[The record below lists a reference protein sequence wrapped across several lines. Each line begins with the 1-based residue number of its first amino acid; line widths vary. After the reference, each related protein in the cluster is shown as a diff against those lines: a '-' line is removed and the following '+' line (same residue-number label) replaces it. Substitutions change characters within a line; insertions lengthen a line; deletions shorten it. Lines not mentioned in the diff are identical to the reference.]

1 MADRDWTLSFLSS
14 VAGMVTAT
22 SGEGD
27 TTRMFSWGA
36 PNSSAYWM
44 HYIIDDNGKQG
55 IVVHEESAPETMLYT
70 IIGYGVYHD
79 INVEVD

>member
-36 PNSSAYWM
+36 PNSSDYWM

-55 IVVHEESAPETMLYT
+55 IVVHEESAPETLLYT

>member
-36 PNSSAYWM
+36 PNSSDYWM
-44 HYIIDDNGKQG
+44 HYIIDDNGKHG
-55 IVVHEESAPETMLYT
+55 IIVHEENAPETMLYT

>member
-1 MADRDWTLSFLSS
+1 MTDKDWTLSFLSS

-36 PNSSAYWM
+36 PNSSDYWM

-55 IVVHEESAPETMLYT
+55 IVVHEEHAPEAMLYT
-70 IIGYGVYHD
+70 IMGYGIYHD

>member
-1 MADRDWTLSFLSS
+1 MTDKDWTLSFLSS

-36 PNSSAYWM
+36 PNSSDYWM
-44 HYIIDDNGKQG
+44 HYIIDDNGK
-55 IVVHEESAPETMLYT
+55 
-70 IIGYGVYHD
+70 
-79 INVEVD
+79 

>member
-36 PNSSAYWM
+36 PNSSDYWM

-55 IVVHEESAPETMLYT
+55 IVVHEEHAPEVMLYT
-70 IIGYGVYHD
+70 IMGYGIYHD

>member
-36 PNSSAYWM
+36 PNSSDYWM

>member
-1 MADRDWTLSFLSS
+1 MTDKDWTLSFLSS

-36 PNSSAYWM
+36 PNSSDYWM

-55 IVVHEESAPETMLYT
+55 IIVHEEHAPEVMLYT
-70 IIGYGVYHD
+70 IMGYGIYHD

>member
-36 PNSSAYWM
+36 PNSSDYWM

-55 IVVHEESAPETMLYT
+55 IIVHEEHAPEVMLYT
-70 IIGYGVYHD
+70 IMGYGIYHD

>member
-1 MADRDWTLSFLSS
+1 MTDKDWTLSFLSS

-36 PNSSAYWM
+36 PNSSDYWM

-55 IVVHEESAPETMLYT
+55 IGVHEEHAPEVMLYT
-70 IIGYGVYHD
+70 IMGYGIYHD

>member
-36 PNSSAYWM
+36 PSSSDYWM

-55 IVVHEESAPETMLYT
+55 IVVHEEHAPETMLYT

>member
-1 MADRDWTLSFLSS
+1 MTDKDWTLSFLSS

-36 PNSSAYWM
+36 PNSSDYWM

-55 IVVHEESAPETMLYT
+55 IVVHEEHAPEFMLYT
-70 IIGYGVYHD
+70 IMGYGIYHD

>member
-1 MADRDWTLSFLSS
+1 MTDKDWTLSFLSS

-36 PNSSAYWM
+36 PNSSDYWM

-55 IVVHEESAPETMLYT
+55 IVVHEEHAPEVMLYT
-70 IIGYGVYHD
+70 IMGYGIYHD